1 MNQSASP
8 RHRPLASRGWRWAL
22 LVLPLLL
29 GDVAAARPSRSART
43 TRSHTLRLAQAPTP
57 AQVPAPTPAAPA
69 AAPAVAPASAPA
81 VSRALPR
88 PSARAQR
95 LYVLGKKLGAHEPRL
110 ENPCVAQS
118 GASCSRTALTPF
130 FESLDA
136 LSSGTASSPAVISAF
151 GNSLIAGDR
160 IVDIVREE
168 LGANFGDGGRGV
180 LYVDRLAPYGPR
192 VRAGFSRGGWE
203 ARTLGELKLAELPF
217 GVTGIYHQSTAARA
231 SSRFTLQGE
240 PRGTV
245 WWLDVPRAGR
255 LSVQAD
261 GKELARA
268 EPHGGGQAQALSF
281 DLPEG
286 ARTLDVVAEG
296 KGAVVLGV
304 VLQHQKPGIVL
315 DTLGVPSSD
324 ANLFLR
330 AREDIFRAQLAER
343 SPRLMLFIL
352 GGNEAK
358 RLEWGRSKIAEV
370 EDGLR
375 SFVRRSRTAAPGSA
389 CLVVGPIDAV
399 RGGNGANKL
408 AQRPYL
414 DEVLAIE
421 RQIALNEGCAFFDIF
436 TAMGGSGSLARF
448 VQAGLVHEDLV
459 HPRGQGLD
467 LLGQLLTDALLRA
480 WVDAGDPRRQTA
492 LAAPLQASE
501 DTR

>member
-1 MNQSASP
+1 MNQPASP
-8 RHRPLASRGWRWAL
+8 RHRPLASRGWRWVL
-22 LVLPLLL
+22 FVLPLLL
-29 GDVAAARPSRSART
+29 GDVAASRSARPAE
-43 TRSHTLRLAQAPTP
+43 SAPAAPTP
-57 AQVPAPTPAAPA
+57 
-69 AAPAVAPASAPA
+69 APA
-81 VSRALPR
+81 VSRALPA
-88 PSARAQR
+88 PSPRARK
-95 LYVLGKKLGAHEPRL
+95 LYLLGKKLGTHEPRL

-136 LSSGTASSPAVISAF
+136 LSAGTASSPAVISAF

-168 LGANFGDGGRGV
+168 LGATFGDGGRGV

-192 VRAGFSRGGWE
+192 VRAGFARSGWE
-203 ARTLGELKLAELPF
+203 ARTLGEMKLAELPF

-240 PRGTV
+240 PRGTL

-255 LSVQAD
+255 LSVHVD
-261 GKELARA
+261 GRELARA
-268 EPHGGGQAQALSF
+268 EPQGSGQAQALSF
-281 DLPEG
+281 DIPEG

-343 SPRLMLFIL
+343 SPRLLLFIL

-358 RLEWGRSKIAEV
+358 RLEWGRSKLTEV
-370 EDGLR
+370 EEGLR
-375 SFVRRSRTAAPGSA
+375 SFVRRSRAAVPGSA

-399 RGGNGANKL
+399 RGGKGPKRL

-414 DEVLAIE
+414 DEVLSIE
-421 RQIALNEGCAFFDIF
+421 RQIALAEGCAFFDIF
-436 TAMGGSGSLARF
+436 SAMGGSGSLARF

-480 WVDAGDPRRQTA
+480 WVESGDPRRQAA
-492 LAAPLQASE
+492 LAPPLQASE
-501 DTR
+501 KTR